1 MKTFILFLTFIL
13 MGFFPSVRSYAE
25 ATCREGWDINPF
37 SGQCEEL
44 PGQKPKAQEEPKTK
58 KTAPKKKVSKPKA
71 KSESGAESS
80 DQGKF
85 EQMCKDLP
93 DKISN
98 TESKLTDEK
107 ICVIKSTQKSAPD
120 KFLDNIKFAL
130 MDTTFNN
137 NDFCTL
143 AHWMPSNKFWTSS
156 CAQFNFELKFVT
168 DNIECP
174 DRSKFNDAKG
184 TCDAGENNSAT
195 GDDWAALRA
204 DAQKVVDKY
213 KEINEKLQKTE
224 EK

>member
-1 MKTFILFLTFIL
+1 

-58 KTAPKKKVSKPKA
+58 KTAPKKKVSKPKPKA
-71 KSESGAESS
+71 KSESAAEPS
-80 DQGKF
+80 DQDKF
-85 EQMCKDLP
+85 KQMCTDLP
-93 DKISN
+93 TKILN

-120 KFLDNIKFAL
+120 EFLGNIKQAL
-130 MDTTFNN
+130 GDTTFNKN
-137 NDFCTL
+137 NFCTL
-143 AHWMPSNKFWTSS
+143 ADWGPTDKFWTSL
-156 CAQFNFELKFVT
+156 CAQSNFKLRFVT

-204 DAQKVVDKY
+204 DAQKVVKAY
-213 KEINEKLQKTE
+213 NKRKAALEAENSK
-224 EK
+224 